1 MKVDARPASPRP
13 PDPVPAAEAEIA
25 VILGRWLVSVILAFV
40 FFLGGIGLLCIL
52 GWIDTVVRWAIGGA
66 P

>member
-1 MKVDARPASPRP
+1 MMDDRPASPRP

-40 FFLGGIGLLCIL
+40 FFLGGIGLLIAPSV
-52 GWIDTVVRWAIGGA
+52 IDLVARWAIGGA
-66 P
+66 L